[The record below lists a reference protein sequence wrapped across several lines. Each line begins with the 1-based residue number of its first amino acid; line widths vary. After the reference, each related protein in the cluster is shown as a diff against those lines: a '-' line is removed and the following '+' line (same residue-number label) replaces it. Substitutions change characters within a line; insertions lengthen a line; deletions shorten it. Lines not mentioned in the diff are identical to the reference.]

1 MILETWIVK
10 EAKLRSLAIMAF
22 IMLVLLW
29 NIYSHSFNRTDCEL
43 KKLRR
48 GIFGEEISN
57 CTILRIIFQSILS
70 LFFSAAVAIFR
81 GQTHNL
87 FFCNANLYRA
97 TGTPD
102 RQRINAKYV
111 NALKLEANSSSKGG
125 VISSDSVEMDVMF

>member
-57 CTILRIIFQSILS
+57 CTIMRMVSQSILS
-70 LFFSAAVAIFR
+70 LMFSAAVAIFR
-81 GQTHNL
+81 GRTHNL
-87 FFCNANLYRA
+87 FFCHANIYRA

-102 RQRINAKYV
+102 RQRENVTYV
-111 NALKLEANSSSKGG
+111 NGLRLEAKSSFKRRI
-125 VISSDSVEMDVMF
+125 ISSDSVEMDIMS

>member
-81 GQTHNL
+81 GSIKV
-87 FFCNANLYRA
+87 Y
-97 TGTPD
+97 D
-102 RQRINAKYV
+102 V
-111 NALKLEANSSSKGG
+111 SEEAYTRSSGS
-125 VISSDSVEMDVMF
+125 IA